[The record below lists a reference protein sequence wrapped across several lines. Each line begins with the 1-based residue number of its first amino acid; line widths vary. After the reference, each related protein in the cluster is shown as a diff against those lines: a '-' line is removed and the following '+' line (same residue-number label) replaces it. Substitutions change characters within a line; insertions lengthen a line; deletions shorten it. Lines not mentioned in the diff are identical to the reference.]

1 MRARKDSM
9 IMTRSK
15 ISAALLAAGLL
26 SACGPETDRLTPVSN
41 PSLYSVNQPVVQRT
55 DLALDLAAAGGGIPS
70 AERVRLAHWFDSLDL
85 RYGDRVY
92 IDEQGYSDPRNRDD
106 VAAVAADYGLLLSE
120 GAPLSAGSAAP
131 GMLRVIVSRTRAS
144 VPGCPIWQDQ
154 TVGAPE
160 TTSTNFGCATN
171 SNLANMIADP
181 NDLVRGQSSDGM
193 RDSLQGSKAVKIYR
207 DRVPTGTK

>member
-1 MRARKDSM
+1 
-9 IMTRSK
+9 
-15 ISAALLAAGLL
+15 
-26 SACGPETDRLTPVSN
+26 LTPVSN

-70 AERVRLAHWFDSLDL
+70 AERVRLADWFDSLDL

-120 GAPLSAGSAAP
+120 GAPFSAGSAAP

-144 VPGCPIWQDQ
+144 VPDCPIWQDQ